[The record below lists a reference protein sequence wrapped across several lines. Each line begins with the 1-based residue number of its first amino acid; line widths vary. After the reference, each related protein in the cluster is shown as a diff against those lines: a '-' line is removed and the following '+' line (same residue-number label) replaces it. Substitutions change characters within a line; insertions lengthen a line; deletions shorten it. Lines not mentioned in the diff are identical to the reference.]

1 MNVFTQ
7 RESNFIGKFKIK
19 IYFDFEKCFHC
30 HLILNDQQLFQII
43 LLLKNDLIHLKSTGF
58 FFNFDN
64 SHLHYLNSFEVLE
77 QLQFEEFDFC
87 YFYYSL

>member
-7 RESNFIGKFKIK
+7 RESNFFGKFKIK
-19 IYFDFEKCFHC
+19 IYFDFEKCFHY
-30 HLILNDQQLFQII
+30 HLKLNDQQLFQII
-43 LLLKNDLIHLKSTGF
+43 LMLKNDLIHLESTGF

-77 QLQFEEFDFC
+77 QLQFKEFDF
-87 YFYYSL
+87 YYLYCSL